1 MTLSLAAATKHLAES
16 CEVMAELIPKHTPPS
31 IDPKPPEQYFDV
43 LVSSII
49 GQQLSVKA
57 ADTIEAR
64 VRAGIRPF
72 TPSCLAASSQDQL
85 REYGLSNS
93 KATYV
98 IGLAEAFASGLI
110 DPKVLA
116 SSSDV
121 EITQTLIQLKGIG
134 PWTIEMFLIFGM
146 GHLDVWSPGDL
157 GLKKAVWSLFGPE
170 SDPVTISDRWRPYR
184 SVAALYLWEHSDAN
198 PSLVTTQ

>member
-1 MTLSLAAATKHLAES
+1 MTLSISQAKKHLAS
-16 CEVMAELIPKHTPPS
+16 TCEVMASLIEVHTPPS
-31 IDPKPPEQYFDV
+31 IEPKAPERYFDV

-64 VRAGIRPF
+64 LRTGVAPF
-72 TPSCLAASSQDQL
+72 TPKTLAAREPESL
-85 REYGLSNS
+85 REYGLSHS
-93 KATYV
+93 KASYV
-98 IGLAEAFASGLI
+98 ITLADAFHSGRI
-110 DPKVLA
+110 DPQILA
-116 SSSDV
+116 SSNDREV
-121 EITQTLIQLKGIG
+121 TDALISLKGIG

-157 GLKKAVWSLFGPE
+157 GLKKAVWSLFGQDA
-170 SDPVTISDRWRPYR
+170 DPVAVSERWRPYR

-198 PSLVTTQ
+198 PAPLRKS

>member
-1 MTLSLAAATKHLAES
+1 MTLSIRKAEEHLASS
-16 CEVMAELIPKHTPPS
+16 CEVMASLIDKHTPPS
-31 IDPKPPEQYFDV
+31 IEPKDPDHYFDV

-64 VRAGIRPF
+64 LRAGLSPL
-72 TPSCLAASSQDQL
+72 TPHSLAATEPEAL
-85 REYGLSNS
+85 REFGLSRS
-93 KATYV
+93 KASYIV
-98 IGLAEAFASGLI
+98 GLADTFARGQI
-110 DPKVLA
+110 DPHTLA
-116 SSSDV
+116 TSSDQEV
-121 EITQTLIQLKGIG
+121 AEALIRLKGIG

-157 GLKKAVWSLFGPE
+157 GLKKAVWSLFGME
-170 SDPVTISDRWRPYR
+170 ANPVQVSERWRPYR

-198 PSLVTTQ
+198 PSLLRGQ